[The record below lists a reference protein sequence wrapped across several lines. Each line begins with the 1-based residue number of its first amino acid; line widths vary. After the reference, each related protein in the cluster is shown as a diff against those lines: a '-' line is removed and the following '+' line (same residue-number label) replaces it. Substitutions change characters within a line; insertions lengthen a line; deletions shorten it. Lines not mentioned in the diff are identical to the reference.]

1 MGKPLNL
8 KKQLLRTVPTAL
20 RHWLIRQS
28 FHLPESPPAE
38 ITVRTATTQDELEQ
52 AYRVLQLSYEEMG
65 YATKEPSGLRLTKYF
80 ALPTTSTLIVCW
92 KNQVVGTMSVIRDG
106 PFGTPVGEIFE
117 LGPLKKR
124 GWQLAEVSSLAID
137 PDFRRHRGQILF
149 PLCKYLYDYVR
160 FYQQVDAIVIA
171 VHPRWRDFYEA
182 LLMFQPLKQRM
193 IPNYDFANGAPAV
206 GLYLPLKQSQEDF
219 RSYFSHRAQSQDLHR
234 YMVVD
239 SALHATFPS
248 RAYFKSQDPVLN
260 AEMLKYFFV
269 QKKPILNSLSG
280 WERHFLREQ
289 YGTADAVKL
298 FSSLWGPAE
307 APLRERRY
315 NALLNARI
323 DFQRLQVLNTSRL
336 GLLVRT
342 DFDLPAES
350 TLAVLVNKTEM
361 ARLRVAKAWG
371 DSKLGLW
378 GLTIKD
384 SDSHWQR
391 YLNYLEDDMNQVPL
405 LRVAQSG

>member
-1 MGKPLNL
+1 MSEPLNL
-8 KKQLLRTVPTAL
+8 KKHLLRAAPKAL

-28 FHLPESPPAE
+28 FHLPEPPPAE

-65 YATKEPSGLRLTKYF
+65 FATEEASGLRLTKYF

-92 KNQVVGTMSVIRDG
+92 KNQIVGTMSVIRDG
-106 PFGTPVGEIFE
+106 PFGTPVGEVFE
-117 LGPLKKR
+117 LGPLKER

-137 PDFRRHRGQILF
+137 PEFRRHRGQILF

-182 LLMFQPLKQRM
+182 LLMFKPLKQRM

-206 GLYLPLKQSQEDF
+206 GLYLPLQQSQEDF
-219 RSYFSHRAQSQDLHR
+219 RSCFAHRTQSQDLFR

-239 SALHATFPS
+239 PAPRAIFPN
-248 RAYFKSQDPVLN
+248 RPYFKSQDPVLN
-260 AEMLKYFFV
+260 AEMLRYFFV
-269 QKKPILNSLSG
+269 HKKPILSELSG

-289 YGTADAVKL
+289 YGTLEAVKL

-307 APLRERRY
+307 APLRECRY

-323 DFQRLQVLNTSRL
+323 DFQPAQVINASRH
-336 GLLVRT
+336 GLLIRS
-342 DFDLPAES
+342 DLELPAES
-350 TLAVLVNKTEM
+350 TLAVLVSKTEM
-361 ARLRVAKAWG
+361 ARLRVARAWG
-371 DSKLGLW
+371 NSQLGLW
-378 GLTIKD
+378 GLAIKE
-384 SDSHWQR
+384 SDLRWKR
-391 YLNYLEDDMNQVPL
+391 YLNYLEADVNQSAI
-405 LRVAQSG
+405 LRVA